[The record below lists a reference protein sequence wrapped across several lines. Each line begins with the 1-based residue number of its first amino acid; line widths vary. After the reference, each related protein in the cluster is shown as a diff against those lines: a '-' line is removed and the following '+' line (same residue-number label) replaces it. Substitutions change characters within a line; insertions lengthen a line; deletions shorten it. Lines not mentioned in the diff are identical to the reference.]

1 MQRIKGLLK
10 KVFTPITIMVIP
22 HSNAKSLNLK
32 VPSIGV
38 FASIILWSIG
48 MAYVFSV
55 AIDALE
61 YQRMKQKLDYYSGQ
75 FLELRSTISTL
86 KRAEVEFE
94 RLFSLKSKEKI
105 LENLD
110 SSDSGSID
118 MQNLKDQIKSTMESI
133 GEIKDYLS
141 QQRDLYLST
150 PKGWPVNGRITSPYG
165 NREHPRSGEAEFHSG
180 VDIAGDPGD
189 PVRATADGIVIFS
202 GWSGSNGNLVVLQH
216 GFGFSTFYA
225 HNKMVA
231 VNIGKRVKRGDVVG
245 YVGSTG
251 NSTGP
256 HVHYE
261 VWQGGRSVNP
271 SKYLEGR
278 S

>member
-10 KVFTPITIMVIP
+10 KVFTPVTIMVIP

-38 FASIILWSIG
+38 FVSIILWSIG
-48 MAYVFSV
+48 MAYVFSM

-110 SSDSGSID
+110 SSDSGSVD
-118 MQNLKDQIKSTMESI
+118 MQNLKDQIKSTMENI

-150 PKGWPVNGRITSPYG
+150 PKGWPTDGRITSPYG

-180 VDIAGDPGD
+180 VDIAGDPGG
-189 PVRATADGIVIFS
+189 PVCATADGIVIFS

-261 VWQGGRSVNP
+261 VWQGGHSVNP